1 MLKGVIYENARKIP
15 IYVLIKLWKLV
26 GLLKTKKEQE
36 QTNKNKAQYVS
47 LLSMLPIPPDIIN
60 ILGPSIK
67 RS

>member
-1 MLKGVIYENARKIP
+1 MKIGGVIKN
-15 IYVLIKLWKLV
+15 
-26 GLLKTKKEQE
+26 KKKEQEQE

>member
-1 MLKGVIYENARKIP
+1 MKIGGVIKN
-15 IYVLIKLWKLV
+15 
-26 GLLKTKKEQE
+26 KKKEQEQE

-67 RS
+67 RSLIPH

>member
-1 MLKGVIYENARKIP
+1 MRMLEKIS
-15 IYVLIKLWKLV
+15 IDVLIKLGKLV
-26 GLLKTKKEQE
+26 GLLKTKKEQEQE